1 MIRFEANIA
10 ALAIGISISLSCP
23 AAAENVLRF
32 TSANGGAVTMDP
44 HSSGHLA
51 DRAATMQVYEQL
63 LDIDSNLAIVPQL
76 AVAWKPMDPNTWEFE
91 LRQGVRFHDGA
102 RFTAEDVVFS
112 IERARA
118 GTSELQTPVANIAAI
133 EALDDRTLHI
143 TTTAPD
149 PLLWMRLG
157 FVAIMSKNW
166 SQTHDVTTPA
176 YRYGEGNYAS
186 RHANGTGPFVL
197 EEFEPHGHWVLIRN
211 PDWWGSADNPIE
223 IDRIVHTWRSDE
235 KDNLAALLDGE
246 IDVLNAP
253 LYSGLTAIRRNP
265 DLKIVYGPKLQTFFF
280 GFDQGSTELRSS
292 NVRARNPFKDKRVRQ
307 AIAHAIDEEPVLRS
321 LMGELFLPAGML
333 ITPGVNGYDPELDQP
348 TSYDPEQAK
357 ALLTEAGYPD
367 GFSVTLDC
375 ANDWGDDEIAECK
388 GAAEQLGKIGI
399 AVTINFLSNDQF
411 ISQVEERRESDF
423 FLDSW
428 QSDPDSEGLLNYLFH
443 SQSQHNLAHYANP
456 RVDELI
462 AKIQNEMVT
471 YGRDA
476 YLEEAWRIV
485 TNDFVYVPIRHG
497 VSVFAMR
504 KNLGVLPD
512 PFDVPRFRLARF
524 KEESKSAQQ

>member
-1 MIRFEANIA
+1 MIRFEATIA
-10 ALAIGISISLSCP
+10 ALAIGITTLLSGP

-76 AVAWKPMDPNTWEFE
+76 AVAWKPINPNTWEFE
-91 LRQGVRFHDGA
+91 LRQGVRFHDGTP
-102 RFTAEDVVFS
+102 FTAEDVVFS

-133 EALDDRTLHI
+133 QALDDRTLHI

-157 FVAIMSKNW
+157 FVAIMSKTW
-166 SQTHDVTTPA
+166 SETHNVATPA

-186 RHANGTGPFVL
+186 RNANGTGPFVL
-197 EEFEPHGHWVLIRN
+197 EEFEPHGRWVLIRN

-223 IDRIVHTWRSDE
+223 IDRLVHTWRSDE
-235 KDNLAALLDGE
+235 QDNLAALLDGE

-253 LYSGLTAIRRNP
+253 LYSGLTAIQRKP
-265 DLKIVYGPKLQTFFF
+265 DLKIVYGPKLQTFFL

-292 NVRARNPFKDKRVRQ
+292 NVKGRNPFKDKRVRQ
-307 AIAHAIDEEPVLRS
+307 AVAHGIDVGPVLRS

-357 ALLTEAGYPD
+357 ALLAEAGYPD

-399 AVTINFLSNDQF
+399 AVTVNFLSNDQF
-411 ISQVEERRESDF
+411 ISKVEERRESDF

-443 SQSQHNLAHYANP
+443 SQSRHNIAHYANS

-485 TNDFVYVPIRHG
+485 TNDFVYVPIRLG

-504 KNLGVLPD
+504 KNLDILPD

-524 KEESKSAQQ
+524 KEESKSAQ